1 MTVSGITIF
10 TEIVLIVAALIVV
23 YVRIRCLK
31 REMKNIKKAVR
42 ALYEH
47 ENSTRNALQAQA
59 AKNESWQC
67 MHEKVHINEIR
78 MRKEMWRQK

>member
-1 MTVSGITIF
+1 MSVSGIKIF
-10 TEIVLIVAALIVV
+10 IEIVLIAAALIVI
-23 YVRIRCLK
+23 YVRIRSLE
-31 REMKNIKKAVR
+31 RETKCMKEAVR

-47 ENSTRNALQAQA
+47 ENSTRNALQAYA